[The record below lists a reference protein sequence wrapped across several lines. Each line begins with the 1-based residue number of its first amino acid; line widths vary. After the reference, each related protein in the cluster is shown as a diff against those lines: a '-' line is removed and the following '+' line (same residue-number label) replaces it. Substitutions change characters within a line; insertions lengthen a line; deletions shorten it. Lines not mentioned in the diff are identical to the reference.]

1 VSAAHAG
8 YSGAVGTYA
17 RFDRYEKQSANEKSQ
32 AMPARAYDTSHAN
45 TRFHSDKS
53 GHHAVCSL
61 RLYDSLAAKKHEL
74 RGVFLIP
81 VDPTSI

>member
-1 VSAAHAG
+1 MQG
-8 YSGAVGTYA
+8 TAVLLEHTRGSIGTKRKA
-17 RFDRYEKQSANEKSQ
+17 QMRRVR
-32 AMPARAYDTSHAN
+32 PARAYDTSHAN

-53 GHHAVCSL
+53 GHRAVCSL
-61 RLYDSLAAKKHEL
+61 RLYDSLAAKKREV